1 LAFVFIVPTDQKSVV
16 RRRRTSDPAHQPTDG
31 SPKLAIRPIPR
42 NVPAT
47 GGVRLSMNDD
57 VESTTIKAVAWRL
70 LPLVFL
76 LYFLSLV
83 DRTNL
88 GIGALTMNHDLG
100 LSIAAYSLGV
110 AAFFFGYI
118 PFEIPSNLI
127 LERIGARL
135 WIGRIAIT
143 WGLVASAM
151 ALVSGQ
157 TSFLVVRFLLGT
169 AEAGLF
175 PGMLLYL
182 TYWFPSAYR
191 ARVNAAL
198 VLAIPASTVIGAPLG
213 SSLLELN
220 GLLGLSGWRW
230 MFILEGLPSV
240 ILGLVVL
247 RRLTDHPANAT
258 WLRADQR
265 QWLESTLTRERAAVE
280 SAHSRLSLWRGLVDP
295 RVLALCLVYFAF
307 GSTSYGMAYFLP
319 QFIKQWGLSN
329 LATGWTVAGPETL
342 GIIGL
347 LVWSYYSDRVGN
359 RRASLTIALLIAAAG
374 LTGMALY
381 GGSAWS
387 LIAVCMVTVGYS
399 AARPM
404 FWALPP
410 AFLSRTAMAGAIA
423 LISCFANVGG
433 IIAPLAIGWAKTATG
448 SFAGGLYFIAAA
460 TLMAAMIILF
470 LIGPAVITPASAP
483 QEGSA

>member
-1 LAFVFIVPTDQKSVV
+1 MD
-16 RRRRTSDPAHQPTDG
+16 
-31 SPKLAIRPIPR
+31 
-42 NVPAT
+42 
-47 GGVRLSMNDD
+47 DD
-57 VESTTIKAVAWRL
+57 VEQTTIKAVAWRL

-76 LYFLSLV
+76 LYFVSLI
-83 DRTNL
+83 DRANL
-88 GIGALTMNHDLG
+88 GIGALTMNQDLG
-100 LSIAAYSLGV
+100 LTPVTYSLGV

-118 PFEIPSNLI
+118 PFEIPSNVI
-127 LERIGARL
+127 LERVGARL

-198 VLAIPASTVIGAPLG
+198 VLAIPASGLVGGPLG

-220 GLLGLSGWRW
+220 GFLGLTGWRW
-230 MFILEGLPSV
+230 MFILEGVPSI

-247 RRLTDHPANAT
+247 RRLTDHPAQAA
-258 WLRADQR
+258 WLRGDQR
-265 QWLESTLTRERAAVE
+265 QWLEATLARERAAVE
-280 SAHSRLSLWRGLVDP
+280 VIHSRLSLWRGLVDP
-295 RVLALCLVYFAF
+295 RVLALCMMYFAF

-319 QFIKQWGLSN
+319 QFIKQWGMSN
-329 LATGWTVAGPETL
+329 LATGWTVAGPEAL

-347 LVWSYYSDRVGN
+347 LVWSAYSDRVGN

-374 LTGMALY
+374 LTGMGLY
-381 GGSAWS
+381 GSSPWS
-387 LIAVCMVTVGYS
+387 LIAVSMVTVGYG

-433 IIAPLAIGWAKTATG
+433 IIAPLAIGWAKNRTG

-470 LIGPAVITPASAP
+470 AIGPAVVEPGRLVK
-483 QEGSA
+483 EGNVP